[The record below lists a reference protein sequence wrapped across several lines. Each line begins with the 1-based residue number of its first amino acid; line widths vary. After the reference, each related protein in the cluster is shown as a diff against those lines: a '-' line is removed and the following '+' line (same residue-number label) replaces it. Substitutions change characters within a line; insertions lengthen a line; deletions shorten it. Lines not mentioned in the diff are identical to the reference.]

1 MPSISWIALLNLVPT
16 IASLRYFRTCI
27 RINNHFVIRHLIK
40 HECFA
45 PILDLAAE
53 EAGRD
58 NLVSASCQ
66 EFFENIRKV
75 SFQWLLSIFL
85 SFSVADTKHGSTA

>member
-1 MPSISWIALLNLVPT
+1 M
-16 IASLRYFRTCI
+16 
-27 RINNHFVIRHLIK
+27 NNHFVIRHLIK
-40 HECFA
+40 HDCFA
-45 PILDLAAE
+45 PILALTAE

-75 SFQWLLSIFL
+75 CFVSPIPSSEVSSDSPVLCM
-85 SFSVADTKHGSTA
+85 